1 MSDRYA
7 YWRAALKGDRTGWD
21 HPEAPW
27 PGFYRVRFSRRE
39 LWQPVAIWDDPAT
52 GETIAVIGQD
62 TRRINPL
69 SIWSVAAFNPVTEE
83 QYRHA
88 VAYGEWWDTLRGSV
102 TSDSPGRPV
111 ADVRDAEPILP
122 PSKKRAAHGTI

>member
-1 MSDRYA
+1 MASDRYA

-21 HPEAPW
+21 HPNAPW

-39 LWQPVAIWDDPAT
+39 VWQPVAIFDHPET
-52 GETIAVIGQD
+52 GETVAVIGQD
-62 TRRINPL
+62 ERPINPL
-69 SIWSVAAFNPVTEE
+69 SIWFIAAWNPVTEE

-88 VAYGEWWDTLRGSV
+88 VAHGEWWDTLRGAQ
-102 TSDSPGRPV
+102 TSDIPGQPV

-122 PSKKRAAHGTI
+122 PSKRRA